1 MLNTI
6 TPSDIGRDYLSA
18 TTPANGQ
25 VETTLARSMDDL
37 MAAFHLLYNA
47 YVRAGFVSENEN
59 QIRVTPY
66 HSLSTTEVF
75 VAKCHCDVISTMTMV
90 GDGALGL
97 PMESMYGDQI
107 AALRRSGLNI
117 AEMGSFADRRASPTR
132 FLDVFGKL
140 ATLVVQVARAR
151 NIDGLVAATHPKHA
165 RFYCRWLGFRVIG
178 DLTDCPYAAGNP
190 AVALLLDFDEVR
202 VRNPDAHDRLF
213 GKPVAAEQ
221 LRPTVWPQDTWD
233 AIHQLLTAETEPG
246 LDATKSPG
254 ASVSG

>member
-6 TPSDIGRDYLSA
+6 TPSDIGRDYLPT
-18 TTPANGQ
+18 TTPANDQ
-25 VETTLARSMDDL
+25 VETTLARSMDEL

-47 YVRAGFVSENEN
+47 YVRAGFVAENDKE
-59 QIRVTPY
+59 IRVTPY
-66 HSLSTTEVF
+66 HALATTEVF
-75 VAKCHCDVISTMTMV
+75 VAKCRTDVISTMTMV

-107 AALRRSGLNI
+107 AALRRSGLNV
-117 AEMGSFADRRASPTR
+117 AEMGSFADRRESPAR

-140 ATLVVQVARAR
+140 ATLVVQVARTR

-178 DLTDCPYAAGNP
+178 DLADCPYAAGNP

-202 VRNPDAHDRLF
+202 ARNPAAHDRLF
-213 GKPVAAEQ
+213 GQPVAEEQ
-221 LRPTVWPQDTWD
+221 LRPTVWPQHTRDT
-233 AIHQLLTAETEPG
+233 IGQLVITETKPGTDTVKSRGTAVKG
-246 LDATKSPG
+246 
-254 ASVSG
+254 